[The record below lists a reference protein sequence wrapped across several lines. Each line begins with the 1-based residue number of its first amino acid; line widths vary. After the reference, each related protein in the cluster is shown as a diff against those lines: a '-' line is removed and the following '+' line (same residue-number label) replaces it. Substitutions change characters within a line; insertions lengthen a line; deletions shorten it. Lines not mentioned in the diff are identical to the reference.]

1 MKEKIEI
8 ISLLQSKQ
16 ILEQKLK
23 TLAYGSVEIRE
34 KNSNKYIYVHYREN
48 GVSLTKYVGEYS
60 DELYNL
66 ILNNSIEAKK
76 LKKQI
81 REISKKL
88 AELNYIEEEISE
100 EIRQNIDFAKRHLVD
115 TIYKQAILEGV
126 ATTFADTESI
136 IEGGKVNNMT
146 SEDILKIVNL
156 KHAWEFI
163 LNKNVILSD
172 TNFALLCEINKM
184 VEEGFYYTAGKVR
197 NVPVIIGGT
206 TWKPELPIES
216 IIKEELSDIFN
227 KKMEEVD
234 RAIELLLYTMKKQIF
249 IDGNKRTSVI
259 YSNHYLI
266 SKGKGII
273 AIPAEFTQEFKD
285 LLIPYYEGKDQIK
298 IKEFIKEKC
307 YMDIFNSK

>member
-1 MKEKIEI
+1 MEEKMEI
-8 ISLLQSKQ
+8 INLLQNKQ
-16 ILEQKLK
+16 LLEHELQSLS
-23 TLAYGSVEIRE
+23 YGSVEIRE
-34 KNSNKYIYVHYREN
+34 NNSNKYIYVHYRED
-48 GVSLTKYVGEYS
+48 GMVLTKYVGEYS
-60 DELYNL
+60 DELYNFV
-66 ILNNSIEAKK
+66 LNNSIKAKE

-81 REISKKL
+81 REINKKL
-88 AELNYIEEEISE
+88 KQLNYIEKELPEKVE
-100 EIRQNIDFAKRHLVD
+100 QNIDFAKRHLVD

-146 SEDILKIVNL
+146 SEDIMKIVNL

-184 VEEGFYYTAGKVR
+184 VEEGFYYSAGKIR
-197 NVPVIIGGT
+197 NVPVTIGGT
-206 TWKPELPIES
+206 TWKPDLPIES
-216 IIKEELSDIFN
+216 VIKEGLEKIFSKEMNDI
-227 KKMEEVD
+227 D

-249 IDGNKRTSVI
+249 IDGNKRTAVI

-273 AIPAEFTQEFKD
+273 AIPAELTQEFKD
-285 LLIPYYEGKDQIK
+285 LLIPYYEGKDEDK
-298 IKEFIKEKC
+298 IREFIKEKC
-307 YMDIFNSK
+307 YMEI

>member
-1 MKEKIEI
+1 MEENIKIMN
-8 ISLLQSKQ
+8 LLQNKQ
-16 ILEQKLK
+16 LLEYELQS
-23 TLAYGSVEIRE
+23 LAYGSVEIRE
-34 KNSNKYIYVHYREN
+34 NNSNKYIYVHYRED
-48 GVSLTKYVGEYS
+48 GVALTKYVGEYS

-66 ILNNSIEAKK
+66 VLNNSIKAKE

-81 REISKKL
+81 RKINKELKQ
-88 AELNYIEEEISE
+88 LNYTEQELSE
-100 EIRQNIDFAKRHLVD
+100 KVEKNIDFAKRNLVD

-146 SEDILKIVNL
+146 SEDIMKIVNL

-184 VEEGFYYTAGKVR
+184 VEEGFYYSAGEVR
-197 NVPVIIGGT
+197 NVPVKIGGT

-216 IIKEELSDIFN
+216 IIKEDLEKIFN
-227 KKMEEVD
+227 SKMDDVD
-234 RAIELLLYTMKKQIF
+234 RAIELLLYTMKKQVF

-273 AIPAEFTQEFKD
+273 AIPAELTEEFKD
-285 LLIPYYEGKDQIK
+285 LLIPYYEGKDEKQIK
-298 IKEFIKEKC
+298 KFIKEKC
-307 YMDIFNSK
+307 YINI

>member
-1 MKEKIEI
+1 MEEKIEI
-8 ISLLQSKQ
+8 MNLLQNKQ
-16 ILEQKLK
+16 ILEHELQS
-23 TLAYGSVEIRE
+23 LAYGSVEIRE
-34 KNSNKYIYVHYREN
+34 NNSNKYIYIHYRED
-48 GVSLTKYVGEYS
+48 GVALTKYVGEYS

-66 ILNNSIEAKK
+66 ILNNNIKAKQ

-81 REISKKL
+81 REITRNLKQF
-88 AELNYIEEEISE
+88 NYIEEELSAE
-100 EIRQNIDFAKRHLVD
+100 VEKNIDFVKRHLVD

-163 LNKNVILSD
+163 LNKNVILSN

-184 VEEGFYYTAGKVR
+184 VEEGFYYSAGKIR
-197 NVPVIIGGT
+197 NVPVTIGGT
-206 TWKPELPIES
+206 TWKPDLPIES
-216 IIKEELSDIFN
+216 VIKEELEEIFN
-227 KKMEEVD
+227 KDINDVEKS
-234 RAIELLLYTMKKQIF
+234 IELLLYTMKKQIF

-273 AIPAEFTQEFKD
+273 AIPAELTEEFKD
-285 LLIPYYEGKDQIK
+285 LLILYYEGKDENK

-307 YMDIFNSK
+307 YISI

>member
-1 MKEKIEI
+1 MEEKIEI
-8 ISLLQSKQ
+8 INLLQNKQ
-16 ILEQKLK
+16 VIEHELESLV
-23 TLAYGSVEIRE
+23 YGAVEIRE
-34 KNSNKYIYVHYREN
+34 NNSNKYIYVHYRED
-48 GVSLTKYVGEYS
+48 GVALTKYAGEYS

-66 ILNNSIEAKK
+66 VLNNSIKAKQ

-81 REISKKL
+81 REITKKL
-88 AELNYIEEEISE
+88 KQFNYAEEELNPKVK
-100 EIRQNIDFAKRHLVD
+100 RNIDFAKRHLVD

-184 VEEGFYYTAGKVR
+184 VEEGFYYTAGKIR
-197 NVPVIIGGT
+197 NVPVTIGGT
-206 TWKPELPIES
+206 TWQPALPIES
-216 IIKEELSDIFN
+216 VIKEELEEIFS
-227 KKMEEVD
+227 KKMNDVD
-234 RAIELLLYTMKKQIF
+234 RAIEFLLYAMKKQVF

-273 AIPAEFTQEFKD
+273 AIPAELTEEFKD
-285 LLIPYYEGKDQIK
+285 LLIPYYEGKDENK
-298 IKEFIKEKC
+298 IKKFIKEKC
-307 YMDIFNSK
+307 YMGI

>member
-1 MKEKIEI
+1 MEEKIEI
-8 ISLLQSKQ
+8 MNLLQNKQ
-16 ILEQKLK
+16 ILKHELQS
-23 TLAYGSVEIRE
+23 LAYGSVEIRE
-34 KNSNKYIYVHYREN
+34 NNSNKYIYIHYRED
-48 GVSLTKYVGEYS
+48 GVALTKYVGEYS

-66 ILNNSIEAKK
+66 ILNNNIKAKQ

-81 REISKKL
+81 REITRNLKQF
-88 AELNYIEEEISE
+88 NYIEEELSAE
-100 EIRQNIDFAKRHLVD
+100 VEKNIDFVKRHLVD

-163 LNKNVILSD
+163 LNKNVILSN

-184 VEEGFYYTAGKVR
+184 VEEGFYYSAGKIR
-197 NVPVIIGGT
+197 NVPVTIGGT
-206 TWKPELPIES
+206 TWKPDLPIES
-216 IIKEELSDIFN
+216 VIKEELEEIFN
-227 KKMEEVD
+227 KEINDVEKS
-234 RAIELLLYTMKKQIF
+234 IELLLYTMKKQIF

-273 AIPAEFTQEFKD
+273 AIPAELTEEFKD
-285 LLIPYYEGKDQIK
+285 LLILYYEGKDENK

-307 YMDIFNSK
+307 YISI

>member
-1 MKEKIEI
+1 MEEKIEI
-8 ISLLQSKQ
+8 MNLLQNKQ
-16 ILEQKLK
+16 VLEHELQ
-23 TLAYGSVEIRE
+23 TLAYGSIEIRE
-34 KNSNKYIYVHYREN
+34 NNSNKYIYVHYRE
-48 GVSLTKYVGEYS
+48 GGIALTKYVGEYS

-66 ILNNSIEAKK
+66 VLNNSIKAKQ

-81 REISKKL
+81 REITKKL
-88 AELNYIEEEISE
+88 KQFNYIEEEISE
-100 EIRQNIDFAKRHLVD
+100 KVQQNIDFAKRHLVD

-163 LNKNVILSD
+163 LNKNVILSN

-197 NVPVIIGGT
+197 NTPVTIGGT
-206 TWKPELPIES
+206 TWKPDLPIES
-216 IIKEELSDIFN
+216 VIKEELDEIFN
-227 KKMEEVD
+227 KEMDEIE
-234 RAIELLLYTMKKQIF
+234 RAIELLLYIMKKQVF

-273 AIPAEFTQEFKD
+273 AIPAELTEEFKD
-285 LLIPYYEGKDQIK
+285 LLIPYYEGRDEKPIK
-298 IKEFIKEKC
+298 KFIKEKC
-307 YMDIFNSK
+307 YMMI